1 MSHPPTMFAEHLLC
15 ARHCATGF
23 GWDGTFLRASHL
35 VVEETRL
42 RRWESL
48 AGCGGQER
56 LLWVSAQALPC
67 AGLGF
72 MVHKQRALELPEP
85 QRMVPVVVRAQ
96 ARKEF
101 PDMRQNE
108 RRTEFIRV
116 GDAVRTAGPL
126 KGESN
131 LFTG

>member
-1 MSHPPTMFAEHLLC
+1 MSHSPTMFAEHLLC
-15 ARHCATGF
+15 ARYCVTGF
-23 GWDGTFLRASHL
+23 GWDGTFLRASQL
-35 VVEETRL
+35 VVEEMRL

-56 LLWVSAQALPC
+56 LLWASAQPLPC

-72 MVHKQRALELPEP
+72 IIHKQRALELPEP
-85 QRMVPVVVRAQ
+85 QRMVPVVVRAR
-96 ARKEF
+96 AGKEF
-101 PDMRQNE
+101 PDTMQNE

-116 GDAVRTAGPL
+116 GDAVRPAGPL